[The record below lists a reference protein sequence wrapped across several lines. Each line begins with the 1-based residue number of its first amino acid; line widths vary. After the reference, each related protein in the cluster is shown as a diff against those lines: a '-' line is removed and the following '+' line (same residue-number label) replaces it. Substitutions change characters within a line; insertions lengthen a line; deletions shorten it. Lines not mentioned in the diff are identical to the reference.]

1 MLIIIKSLTWVME
14 SVQLQDKIDSRLEM
28 LLNLFEKEVK
38 PYDRLSSIFFL
49 LTPVGVI
56 LSTLSPVPIM
66 LYVFHTNPFAAMVS
80 GGIVFW
86 IIGGIV
92 ATLVVT
98 RVAILFFDYRKHQI
112 SKLKYKPLTGVC
124 LCDLSQ
130 LRSHL
135 NKMEKTNFPAERLKH
150 KRLVDYYRE
159 RIGWNGERLDSGRL
173 VQDLL

>member
-66 LYVFHTNPFAAMVS
+66 LYVFHTNPFAAMIS

-92 ATLVVT
+92 AT
-98 RVAILFFDYRKHQI
+98 
-112 SKLKYKPLTGVC
+112 
-124 LCDLSQ
+124 
-130 LRSHL
+130 
-135 NKMEKTNFPAERLKH
+135 
-150 KRLVDYYRE
+150 
-159 RIGWNGERLDSGRL
+159 
-173 VQDLL
+173 